1 MSEIA
6 EKVYDILIGMFPTRL
21 APRVKKEVYV
31 NYRGQRLYFDFYV
44 KELDIYVEV
53 QGQQHEKFIK
63 HFHGDKETFNKQK
76 RNDNLK
82 IQYVQEKD
90 KCLIR
95 FNYNEK
101 ITKSLIHK
109 KINKALDSGSGFCE

>member
-6 EKVYDILIGMFPTRL
+6 DKVYDILIDMFPTRL
-21 APRVKKEVYV
+21 VPRVRKEVYV
-31 NYRGQRLYFDFYV
+31 NYKAQRLFFDFYV

-63 HFHGDKETFNKQK
+63 HFHVDKETFDKQK

-82 IQYVQEKD
+82 IQYVQEKN

-101 ITKSLIHK
+101 ITRSLIRK
-109 KINKALDSGSGFCE
+109 KINKAMTSESGFWE